1 MSNLPPI
8 EVPQGA
14 IRLNTDSQRL
24 EFFAQDRWYEMAT
37 NTPNLDGGARGLFMG
52 IAGTPA
58 TENTIQFITIST
70 QGNAID
76 FGDLQ
81 NLKSQGGSCGSSTRG
96 ISAGGEAPALRNE
109 IEFVTFSSTGDST
122 DFGDLTRVKRRLQA
136 GALSNATR
144 GCFNGGYTTSP
155 SNTSL
160 SEIDFITMAS
170 AGDAKDF
177 GDLTK
182 AREFNGSFA
191 SPTRGLVVGGRSQ
204 SPSPNTFQ
212 TGTDFYTI
220 ASTGNAQEFEESTSL
235 AFMAMSF
242 ANSTRGVIGGGLTPT
257 SQSAITFVTIA
268 SLGEFTNFGEL
279 RTTNRDSLGTFCDST
294 RGIVGGGGTPGNTGP
309 TYGSQGIDYINIA
322 TGGTSVDFGNLLRAQ
337 NFDSSGCSNGHGGL

>member
-1 MSNLPPI
+1 
-8 EVPQGA
+8 
-14 IRLNTDSQRL
+14 
-24 EFFAQDRWYEMAT
+24 
-37 NTPNLDGGARGLFMG
+37 MG

-58 TENTIQFITIST
+58 STNTIQFITIST

-81 NLKSQGGSCGSSTRG
+81 ELKSQGGSCGSRTRG

-109 IEFVTFSSTGDST
+109 IEFVTFSSTGNAQS
-122 DFGDLTRVKRRLQA
+122 FGDLTRVKRRLQA

-155 SNTSL
+155 NTTL

-170 AGDAKDF
+170 TGDAGDF

-220 ASTGNAQEFEESTSL
+220 ASTGTAQEFEDSTSL

-257 SQSAITFVTIA
+257 SQKGIDFVTIA
-268 SLGEFTNFGEL
+268 SLGGFTSFGEL
-279 RTTNRDSLGTFCDST
+279 ATTNRDSLGTFCDST
-294 RGIVGGGGTPGNTGP
+294 RGIVGGGGTPGNEGP

-322 TGGTSVDFGNLLRAQ
+322 TGGTSVDFGNLLRSQ
-337 NFDSSGCSNGHGGL
+337 NFDSSGCSNGHGGLG

>member
-1 MSNLPPI
+1 MSLTPKTPI
-8 EVPQGA
+8 PEGA
-14 IRLNTDSQRL
+14 VRYNTDSNKM
-24 EFFAQDRWYEMAT
+24 EVYIGDTWMEVAVSS
-37 NTPNLDGGARGLFMG
+37 PNLDGGARGLFMG
-52 IAGTPA
+52 VAGTPA

-70 QGNAID
+70 QGNSID

-81 NLKSQGGSCGSSTRG
+81 NLKSQGGSFGSNTRG
-96 ISAGGEAPALRNE
+96 FSAGGEAPALRNE

-144 GCFNGGYTTSP
+144 GCVNGGYTTSP
-155 SNTSL
+155 SNATL
-160 SEIDFITMAS
+160 SEIDFITMSQSGNAV
-170 AGDAKDF
+170 DF

-268 SLGEFTNFGEL
+268 SLGEFANFGEL

-337 NFDSSGCSNGHGGL
+337 SFDSSGCSNGHGGL